1 MKEAKAECHLCMITS
16 YEQISPPRLVWKK
29 NSSHLHLLCLVILF
43 NSSAMGIYL
52 CKTSQLYN
60 FKTRL
65 GGEHA

>member
-1 MKEAKAECHLCMITS
+1 MPLMHDYVIQANFTTTPCLKEKFFAFA
-16 YEQISPPRLVWKK
+16 LV
-29 NSSHLHLLCLVILF
+29 VF